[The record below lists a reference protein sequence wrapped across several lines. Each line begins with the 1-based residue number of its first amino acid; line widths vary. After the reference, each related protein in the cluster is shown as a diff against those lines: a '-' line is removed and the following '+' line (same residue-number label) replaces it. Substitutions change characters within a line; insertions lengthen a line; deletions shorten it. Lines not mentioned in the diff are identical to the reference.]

1 MKKSIRI
8 LAMLLMVVLAFST
21 MMPAYA
27 QTVDSSV
34 TRADN
39 TVSCGFTRNDD
50 GTYRLWGCVN
60 SITSSNLSIV
70 IKLYTS
76 SGSLVTSCSKSTVGT
91 YLYKNKNV
99 NIPSGSYVV
108 KAVGSINGV
117 EHQTEK
123 TVYVP

>member
-1 MKKSIRI
+1 MKKTIRI
-8 LAMLLMVVLAFST
+8 LAMLLMAMLAFST

-39 TVSCGFTRNDD
+39 TVSCGLSRNDD

-76 SGSLVTSCSKSTVGT
+76 SGSLVASCSKSKVGT
-91 YLYKNKNV
+91 YLYKNKSV
-99 NIPSGSYVV
+99 NITSGSYVV
-108 KAVGSINGV
+108 KAIGSINGV
-117 EHQTEK
+117 EYLSEK
-123 TVYVP
+123 TIYVP

>member
-8 LAMLLMVVLAFST
+8 LAMLLMVVLVFSAI
-21 MMPAYA
+21 MPAYA
-27 QTVDSSV
+27 QTANASG

-39 TVSCGFTRNDD
+39 TTNCGLSRNDD

>member
-8 LAMLLMVVLAFST
+8 LAMLLMVVLVFSA

-27 QTVDSSV
+27 QTADSSF

-39 TVSCGFTRNDD
+39 TVSCGLSRNDD
-50 GTYRLWGCVN
+50 GTYRLWGCLS
-60 SITSSNLSIV
+60 SITSSNLSIT

-76 SGSLVTSCSKSTVGT
+76 GGSLVASCSKSTVGT
-91 YLYKNKNV
+91 YLYKNKNISV
-99 NIPSGSYVV
+99 PSGSYTV
-108 KAVGSINGV
+108 KVVGSINGV
-117 EHQTEK
+117 EHSCQK

>member
-27 QTVDSSV
+27 QTVDSSG

-50 GTYRLWGCVN
+50 GSYRFWGCVSSVTN
-60 SITSSNLSIV
+60 SNLSIV

-76 SGSLVTSCSKSTVGT
+76 SGSLIASSSKSTVGK
-91 YLYKNKNV
+91 YLYKDKSV
-99 NIPSGSYVV
+99 NLPSGTYVV
-108 KAVGSINGV
+108 KAVGAINGV
-117 EHQTEK
+117 EYQSKK